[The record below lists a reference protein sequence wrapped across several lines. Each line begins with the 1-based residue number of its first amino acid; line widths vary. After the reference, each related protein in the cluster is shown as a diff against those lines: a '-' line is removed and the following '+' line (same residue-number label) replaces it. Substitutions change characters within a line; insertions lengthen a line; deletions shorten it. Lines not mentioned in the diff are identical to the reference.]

1 VAIRQISVIPDTL
14 HIGRAADL
22 RRPHHP
28 VGRRTPSRTGL
39 VNKGRRY
46 DAAVPAAST
55 AVIVDEWPLVR
66 LGIAQAMR
74 TAGVR
79 VAGEA
84 GQGEEGLGKAAA
96 SDVGFL
102 VVGAVRD
109 MPVVDVVRRS
119 GTRHTVV
126 LLDRVG
132 RDELTAVLS
141 AGADAVL
148 VRSAR
153 PEEIADAVARVEKG
167 ERVVAPMLLS
177 LLAGFVRPVEDDDEP
192 VAGGLTRKELE
203 VLTRL
208 AEGLSNRAIA
218 DALYVT
224 PATVKTHLA
233 HIYTKLGVT
242 GRQEAVARAVEIGVL
257 G

>member
-1 VAIRQISVIPDTL
+1 M
-14 HIGRAADL
+14 
-22 RRPHHP
+22 
-28 VGRRTPSRTGL
+28 
-39 VNKGRRY
+39 
-46 DAAVPAAST
+46 PAAAT

-66 LGIAQAMR
+66 LGIAQALR
-74 TAGVR
+74 TSGLR

-84 GQGEEGLGKAAA
+84 GQGEEGLGKAAGA
-96 SDVGFL
+96 DATFL

-109 MPVVDVVRRS
+109 LSVVELVRRA
-119 GTRHTVV
+119 GARHVVV
-126 LLDRVG
+126 LLDRAG
-132 RDELTAVLS
+132 REELTAVLS
-141 AGADAVL
+141 LGADAVL
-148 VRSAR
+148 MRSAR
-153 PEEIADAVARVEKG
+153 PEEVADAVARVAKG

-177 LLAGFVRPVEDDDEP
+177 LLVGAVGPSEDDDEP
-192 VAGGLTRKELE
+192 VAGGLTRKEVE

-208 AEGLSNRAIA
+208 AEGLSNREIA

-242 GRQEAVARAVEIGVL
+242 GRQEAVARAVALGVL

>member
-1 VAIRQISVIPDTL
+1 
-14 HIGRAADL
+14 
-22 RRPHHP
+22 
-28 VGRRTPSRTGL
+28 
-39 VNKGRRY
+39 
-46 DAAVPAAST
+46 VPAAAT

-66 LGIAQAMR
+66 LGVAQALR
-74 TAGVR
+74 TSGLR

-96 SDVGFL
+96 SEATFL
-102 VVGAVRD
+102 VIGAVRD
-109 MPVVDVVRRS
+109 VPVVDLVRRA
-119 GTRHTVV
+119 GARHVVV
-126 LLDRVG
+126 LLDRVT
-132 RDELTAVLS
+132 REELTALLS

-153 PEEIADAVARVEKG
+153 PEEVADAVARVSKG

-177 LLAGFVRPVEDDDEP
+177 LLVGAVAPSEDDDEP
-192 VAGGLTRKELE
+192 VAGGLTRKEVE

-208 AEGLSNRAIA
+208 AEGLSNREIA

-233 HIYTKLGVT
+233 HIYAKLGVT
-242 GRQEAVARAVEIGVL
+242 GRQEAVARAFALGVL